1 MESHRPKKGISV
13 PEPSTGSGPESL
25 LRSARPLRLK
35 THPKNRET
43 FTPGFLGGERLL
55 FFFGDHAMM
64 TPTQSTQTS
73 APVATACFD
82 NVFDGDMRCP
92 AGSIPNLKVVMQQ
105 PHPNV
110 PKEHPEYVFQ
120 KDQLR
125 DLLAFLYKPN
135 NDALF
140 ITGPTGCGKTSI
152 VNEVCARLKWPVQE
166 ITCNARMEFQT
177 LKGQFM
183 LSSAAPGQTPTMH
196 FAYGPL
202 ATAMKEGHVLILNEI
217 DLCDPG
223 ELAGLNDILEGRPL
237 VIAENGGE
245 VIEPHPN
252 FRVIATANSA
262 GSGDATGFYAGVQPQ
277 NIAAL
282 DRYRW
287 IRASYMPVK
296 VECEVVKLA
305 VKQFA
310 RAEMND
316 IVSGMVVL
324 AGALRKMFEAGK
336 LSVTMST
343 RTLVRWAHIAEDF
356 RNCPC
361 ALRYGLERALLFRL
375 EPHEAAAIEE
385 QASIIFG
392 PAWQSAKAAPKKR
405 N

>member
-1 MESHRPKKGISV
+1 
-13 PEPSTGSGPESL
+13 
-25 LRSARPLRLK
+25 
-35 THPKNRET
+35 
-43 FTPGFLGGERLL
+43 
-55 FFFGDHAMM
+55 MM

-82 NVFDGDMRCP
+82 NVFDGDTRCP

-183 LSSAAPGQTPTMH
+183 LSSAAPGQAPTMH

-287 IRASYMPVK
+287 MRASYMPVK

-316 IVSGMVVL
+316 IVAGMVML
-324 AGALRKMFEAGK
+324 AGTLRKMFEAGK

-385 QASIIFG
+385 QASITFG
-392 PAWQSAKAAPKKR
+392 TALQSA
-405 N
+405 